1 MSRKTNDRDKE
12 KLAGTLKSGRKVR
25 NSTFVKSMEKES
37 RTEKTN
43 R

>member
-1 MSRKTNDRDKE
+1 MSRKTSDRDKV
-12 KLAGTLKSGRKVR
+12 KLVETLKTSRKVR
-25 NSTFVKSMEKES
+25 NSIFVKSMEKES